1 MKRKATHFFIMAL
14 MVSFMAILSGCLSS
28 GKASRPIPAVENFD
42 VARYMGTWYE
52 IARLPQW
59 FESNMNDVRAEYTLQ
74 SDGTVKIMNF
84 GVKNGEVKRVE
95 GVARFKGW
103 KMIGSLEVSFDK
115 HFYSDYRII
124 RLAPD
129 YHYAVVTSKSKN
141 SLWILARTPQ
151 LPQAE
156 LDELLSF
163 IISNDFDISRLE
175 YPTRMNK

>member
-1 MKRKATHFFIMAL
+1 MKRKATYFIIMVL
-14 MVSFMAILSGCLSS
+14 MVSFLTALCGCVS
-28 GKASRPIPAVENFD
+28 GKASRTLPAVENFD

-59 FESNMNDVRAEYTLQ
+59 FERNMDNVKAEYTMQ
-74 SDGTVKIMNF
+74 PDGTVKIVNT
-84 GVKNGEVKRVE
+84 GVKNGDLKRAE

-103 KMIGSLEVSFDK
+103 KKIGSLEVTFDG

-129 YHYAVVTSKSKN
+129 YHYAVVTGKKKD
-141 SLWILARTPQ
+141 SLWILSRTPQ

-156 LDELLSF
+156 LDEILSF
-163 IISNDFDISRLE
+163 VIAKDYDISRLE
-175 YPTRMNK
+175 YPMQRP

>member
-1 MKRKATHFFIMAL
+1 MKRKATHFFNTAL
-14 MVSFMAILSGCLSS
+14 MVLFLTTLCSCVSTNAPHTIS
-28 GKASRPIPAVENFD
+28 AVENFD
-42 VARYMGTWYE
+42 VERYMGTWYE

-59 FESNMNDVRAEYTLQ
+59 FERNMLGVHAEYTLQ
-74 SDGTVKIMNF
+74 PDGTVKVENV
-84 GVKNGEVKRVE
+84 GVRDGHIKMAE

-103 KMIGSLEVSFDK
+103 KKLGMLEVSFNK

-129 YHYAVVTSKSKN
+129 YHYAVVTGKKKD

-175 YPTRMNK
+175 YPTQKP